1 MTFYLSCITC
11 LVGLLAAIYL
21 SCNKNAKKLGKEA
34 LYPGAAKQ
42 IELQETKTEE
52 TKTEETPAV
61 VASTAPCQTEEEN
74 KENRRLET
82 TQNVEV
88 QMDTKQDSVFPAIA
102 ETAPSNTDNSKEIL

>member
-1 MTFYLSCITC
+1 M
-11 LVGLLAAIYL
+11 

-74 KENRRLET
+74 KENSRLET

-102 ETAPSNTDNSKEIL
+102 ETAPSNTDNSKETL

>member
-11 LVGLLAAIYL
+11 LIGLLAAIYL

-42 IELQETKTEE
+42 IELQE